1 MGKIDK
7 QKEAIGYLKVIFSIL
22 VAIDVS
28 LVAWIFKSSISL
40 GSKQLILPSVIV
52 LFITF
57 SLIYVN
63 KIILK
68 KIDQLE
74 EM

>member
-28 LVAWIFKSSISL
+28 LVAWIFKNSDILEGIKLAVPSI
-40 GSKQLILPSVIV
+40 IV
-52 LFITF
+52 LLITIA
-57 SLIYVN
+57 LIFANKVILN
-63 KIILK
+63 KIDK
-68 KIDQLE
+68 LE
-74 EM
+74 DM